1 MIKKL
6 TSEQFMNIL
15 EDAQNSISDT
25 KIQVENIKTEIEN
38 KMNVINNIEEYNQYR
53 IELLD
58 KKEKPISTN
67 NILLIDSKEIAGNYS
82 TCGVTVHPKIKT
94 SINVLNFSTP
104 DGYIYKNNASVSIN
118 GKEESIY
125 NAMLIEDSIINKGC
139 AFAEFNTNEI
149 KLQVT
154 INPTELLGD
163 TKTNIIE
170 LFPYLPGSFDINNV
184 EIFTMQDY
192 KTDAKIIPT
201 YTINKGMLSVGNSRI
216 FLKEKLDVWKVIFS
230 ITLKYKNEAGK
241 YPFGLKH
248 LYLINAN
255 LVNDSYINVKASA
268 ESVIKY
274 ISEDIIVTDQYGERE
289 STCEN
294 EGIELYA
301 NNIGGELSYSVMTS
315 KGITLNALTKN
326 IKDFYLHIPLDR
338 SIISIKFKNITY
350 A

>member
-15 EDAQNSISDT
+15 EDAQSSISDT
-25 KIQVENIKTEIEN
+25 RTQVENIKTEIEN
-38 KMNVINNIEEYNQYR
+38 RINIINNIEEYNQHK
-53 IELLD
+53 IELLN
-58 KKEKPISTN
+58 KKEKPMNTN
-67 NILLIDSKEIAGNYS
+67 SILIIDGEEIAGNYS

-94 SINVLNFSTP
+94 SVNVLNFSTP

-118 GKEESIY
+118 GQEESVY
-125 NAMLIEDSIINKGC
+125 NAMLMEDSIQNKGC
-139 AFAEFNTNEI
+139 AFAEFDTDEI

-192 KTDAKIIPT
+192 KTDAKIVPT
-201 YTINKGMLSVGNSRI
+201 YAINKGMLSVGNSRI
-216 FLKEKLDVWKVIFS
+216 FLKEKLDVWKIVFS
-230 ITLKYKNEAGK
+230 ITLKYRNEAGK

-255 LVNDSYINVKASA
+255 LVSNSYIDVKAST
-268 ESVIKY
+268 ESIIKY
-274 ISEDIIVTDQYGERE
+274 ISEDIIITDQYGERE

-301 NNIGGELSYSVMTS
+301 NNIGGELSYSIMTS

-326 IKDFYLHIPLDR
+326 IKDFYLHVPLDR